1 MNSPSHKSIAS
12 EGDSTYGYPRHPTAG
27 QDAETNVT
35 LGWESFFHDG
45 PGVSDDA
52 LAERAVQEQAD
63 REPF

>member
-1 MNSPSHKSIAS
+1 MNSPSHEPIAS
-12 EGDSTYGYPRHPTAG
+12 EGDSTPGSPHHPTAV
-27 QDAETNVT
+27 QDAEANAA

-52 LAERAVQEQAD
+52 LAERAAQEQAD